1 MAVKREIL
9 YVGVGR
15 CVIAVDGR
23 TGEEM
28 WRTKLPHTGS
38 SVVTLLLKEGC
49 LYVGHCGRAY
59 GLDAR
64 TGSILW
70 ENGLRG
76 TGWGPVLA
84 VMEGAHGC
92 TPQGTVAGYAEIE
105 KRRRAAAAGG
115 ACGATS

>member
-1 MAVKREIL
+1 MAARRENL

-15 CVIAVDGR
+15 YVVALDSR

-38 SVVTLLLKEGC
+38 SVVTLLLKDDC

-64 TGSILW
+64 SGAILW

-76 TGWGPVLA
+76 TGWGPVLLT
-84 VMEGAHGC
+84 MEGAHGC
-92 TPQGTVAGYAEIE
+92 TPPGMAAGYREVE
-105 KRRRAAAAGG
+105 RRRRAAAAGG
-115 ACGATS
+115 A